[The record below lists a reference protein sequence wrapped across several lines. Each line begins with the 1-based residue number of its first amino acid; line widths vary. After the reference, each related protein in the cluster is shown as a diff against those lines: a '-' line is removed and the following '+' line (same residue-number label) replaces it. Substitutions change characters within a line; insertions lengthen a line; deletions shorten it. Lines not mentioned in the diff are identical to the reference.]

1 MYCICCKKNN
11 VTPNPPPVSS
21 KIGTE
26 DSPPQHEED
35 ILWKNSKRPDGS
47 FVNVNNEMI
56 DNGIIHIIDAGYGST
71 HDGDQFVIAIC
82 DDCIKLNLEDATL
95 LYWGNYM
102 GYGNMIVDEVEKI
115 GYEIFNKRAKT
126 STWRRIKVAFPALL
140 RARAAR

>member
-11 VTPNPPPVSS
+11 VIPNTPPVSS

-102 GYGNMIVDEVEKI
+102 GYGNIIVDEVEKSKQK
-115 GYEIFNKRAKT
+115 Y
-126 STWRRIKVAFPALL
+126 RRRKNLDDIV
-140 RARAAR
+140 